1 MREVAPM
8 TAPMREFDWS
18 YELGMYA
25 GTAAGVLGLILVVGG
40 LILLGRGLLRR
51 ITHHRPERQ

>member
-18 YELGMYA
+18 YEIGMYA
-25 GTAAGVLGLILVVGG
+25 GTAAGMLALALVVGG
-40 LILLGRGLLRR
+40 LILLVRALLKGSSS
-51 ITHHRPERQ
+51 HRSDQP

>member
-1 MREVAPM
+1 M

>member
-18 YELGMYA
+18 YEIGMYA
-25 GTAAGVLGLILVVGG
+25 GTAAGVLALVLVVGG
-40 LILLGRGLLRR
+40 LILLVRALLGRISPRR
-51 ITHHRPERQ
+51 SDQP